1 MSAPVLIS
9 DLRATNQLHLYMQGM
24 FDNDHVVYCRYG
36 RDYIPA
42 ISKQYQL
49 MSNNPSFTA
58 PMR

>member
-1 MSAPVLIS
+1 VLIS
-9 DLRATNQLHLYMQGM
+9 DLRATNQLHLYMKGM